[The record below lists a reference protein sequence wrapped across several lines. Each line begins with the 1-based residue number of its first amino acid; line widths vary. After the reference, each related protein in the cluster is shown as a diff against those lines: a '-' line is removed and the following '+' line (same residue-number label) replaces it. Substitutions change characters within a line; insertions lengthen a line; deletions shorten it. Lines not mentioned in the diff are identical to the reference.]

1 MPDTVSLLSEVLAF
15 LGDSPLG
22 LFIDGRLLQ
31 SKSGRVLSTRNPA
44 TDSPIA
50 DFADGDAEDVDRAV
64 ASAAAAFE
72 RSAWSGLAPAN
83 RAIVLHRLAD
93 LIEERIHVI
102 AQLESL
108 DVGKPLN
115 QPTSFDVPHVAK
127 TFRYYADLAIQIS
140 YRELIGAPGV
150 EAYTFRSPYGVCGF
164 VLPWNFPFL
173 LLGWN
178 IAPALAAGNTVVIK
192 PSEETPL
199 STLYFAMLAK
209 EAGVPDGVV
218 NVVTGTGAKAG
229 AYLASHPGLARVAFT
244 GSPEVGRLVA
254 VAAAKNLIPCK
265 LELGGKGAAIVF
277 DDVDAEAVAQE
288 LANAITLN
296 SGQVC
301 CTATRWLVH
310 ENIYDRFVSS
320 TSTMLAKLRIGD
332 PLNPETQMGPV
343 VSDKQRQRILTYLD
357 KGDSEGASTILKSQV
372 LAGNQGYFVTPALLA
387 GAAENICARE
397 EIFGP
402 AAYILKFSTDNEA
415 ISLVNGSRYGLANS
429 VWSSDIPRAR
439 RISEAL
445 VAGNCWINTHNLFVH
460 GLPYGGT
467 NLSGLG
473 GGVLGPD
480 AITDYLR
487 SQSIARLL

>member
-1 MPDTVSLLSEVLAF
+1 MHDTVSLLPEVLAF
-15 LGDSPLG
+15 LGDGPLG
-22 LFIDGRLLQ
+22 LFIDGRFVQ
-31 SKSGRVLSTRNPA
+31 SSSGKVLSTINPA

-50 DFADGDAEDVDRAV
+50 EFSDGEAEDVDKAV

-72 RSAWSGLAPAN
+72 RSGWRGLDPAN
-83 RAIVLHRLAD
+83 RAIVFHRLAD

-127 TFRYYADLAIQIS
+127 TFRYYADLAIRIP
-140 YRELIGAPGV
+140 YRERIDAAGV

-209 EAGVPDGVV
+209 EAGIPDGAI
-218 NVVTGTGAKAG
+218 NVVTGTGGKAG
-229 AYLASHPGLARVAFT
+229 AHLASHPGLARIAFT

-254 VAAAKNLIPCK
+254 VAAARNLIPCK
-265 LELGGKGAAIVF
+265 LELGGKGAAIVL
-277 DDVDAEAVAQE
+277 DDADPETVAQE
-288 LANAITLN
+288 LVNAITLN

-301 CTATRWLVH
+301 CTATRWIVH
-310 ENIYDRFVSS
+310 ENICDRFIASA
-320 TSTMLAKLRIGD
+320 STMLAKLRIGD

-343 VSDKQRQRILTYLD
+343 VSEKQRQRISNYLD
-357 KGDSEGASTILKSQV
+357 KGDAEGASTILKSHM
-372 LAGNQGYFVTPALLA
+372 LAGNRGYFVTPALLA

-402 AAYILKFSTDNEA
+402 AAYIIKFSSDAEA
-415 ISLVNGSRYGLANS
+415 ITLVNSSRYGLANS
-429 VWSSDIPRAR
+429 VWSSDLARAT

-445 VAGNCWINTHNLFVH
+445 VAGNCWINTHNLFVQ

-480 AITDYLR
+480 SLTDYLR
-487 SQSIARLL
+487 PQSIARLQ